1 MKEFIIFFAFLILL
15 LSLTV
20 YVTDSNNYVC
30 LQKYLKAM
38 ADEAASGAI
47 LMGAFQESG
56 NRCYVIDETAARSYA
71 DFTCDTFIQSISP
84 MNYGSVSVA
93 SVSSASF
100 QTGAAVTVTVK
111 WSPGNLSNGKK
122 YSLFRMF
129 KDKYEEVVQSSTY
142 EAVIK
147 GE

>member
-1 MKEFIIFFAFLILL
+1 MKEFIIFLAFLILL
-15 LSLTV
+15 MSLTV
-20 YVTDSNNYVC
+20 YITDSNNYIR

-47 LMGAFQESG
+47 LMGAFEQSG
-56 NRCYVIDETAARSYA
+56 SGCYVIDETAASSYA
-71 DFTCDTFIQSISP
+71 GFTCDTFTQSISP
-84 MNYGSVSVA
+84 MNYGSISVA
-93 SVSSASF
+93 SVSSESF
-100 QTGAAVTVTVK
+100 PTGAAVTVTVK

-129 KDKYEEVVQSSTY
+129 TDKYEEVVRSSTY